1 MLSPRPQPHPLQF
14 LIAALLS
21 CSAVLAHAADWQL
34 VLSDRGRKVEIDRAS
49 IFDSD
54 RGTKVSW
61 GRIVLA
67 DDEAARE
74 GYRTVKALNRYDCL
88 NRSFV
93 TIKRVYLDGAER
105 VLKEESVSDQTPV
118 MVARNSADERMWREV
133 CRPAG
138 GGMGDLEKLAEAAGK
153 AAAEARPQ
161 TGPVPSLRALEPA
174 PPRATASP
182 PPTTPAA
189 RAPSAAGTPNA
200 PTGALLTPAQ
210 KLAAEASPQA
220 TTPTPAASVPANQAA
235 PSIPS
240 IRPNLAEQAARSD
253 ASAPRPITPSATG
266 STSDIKP
273 ITPAPLLTTPTATE
287 VEATPPVATV
297 EAPTLAPVPASS
309 PAPTARPARTT
320 TPAARPVRSAR
331 PAPAPARP
339 AASTP
344 EPVVAPPS
352 PQPPSTTPALTGW
365 SYTGETGPDRW
376 GKLRPDWRICEAG
389 TRQSPIDLRNGIAVD
404 LEPVKFDY
412 RATQFRI
419 TDTGNML
426 RVQLGDGMSM
436 EVRGKRYALEHLTL
450 HQPSGERVG
459 GAASDMEVNFYHRNA
474 EGEVAML
481 GVLLERGDSAND
493 MLQTLLNHLPL
504 ERGSTYAPDATIDLN
519 GFIPTAT
526 GHFLYSGSLTTP
538 PCTEGVIWVVLKT
551 PVTLSEDQLA
561 IFTRLHPRNARPIQ
575 PSHGR
580 LLLES
585 R

>member
-1 MLSPRPQPHPLQF
+1 MR
-14 LIAALLS
+14 
-21 CSAVLAHAADWQL
+21 
-34 VLSDRGRKVEIDRAS
+34 
-49 IFDSD
+49 
-54 RGTKVSW
+54 
-61 GRIVLA
+61 
-67 DDEAARE
+67 
-74 GYRTVKALNRYDCL
+74 
-88 NRSFV
+88 
-93 TIKRVYLDGAER
+93 
-105 VLKEESVSDQTPV
+105 
-118 MVARNSADERMWREV
+118 
-133 CRPAG
+133 
-138 GGMGDLEKLAEAAGK
+138 
-153 AAAEARPQ
+153 
-161 TGPVPSLRALEPA
+161 
-174 PPRATASP
+174 
-182 PPTTPAA
+182 
-189 RAPSAAGTPNA
+189 
-200 PTGALLTPAQ
+200 
-210 KLAAEASPQA
+210 
-220 TTPTPAASVPANQAA
+220 
-235 PSIPS
+235 
-240 IRPNLAEQAARSD
+240 
-253 ASAPRPITPSATG
+253 
-266 STSDIKP
+266 
-273 ITPAPLLTTPTATE
+273 
-287 VEATPPVATV
+287 
-297 EAPTLAPVPASS
+297 
-309 PAPTARPARTT
+309 PAPT
-320 TPAARPVRSAR
+320 
-331 PAPAPARP
+331 PARP

-344 EPVVAPPS
+344 EPLVAPPS
-352 PQPPSTTPALTGW
+352 PPQPSTTPALTGW

-376 GKLRPDWRICEAG
+376 GKLRPDWRICEEG
-389 TRQSPIDLRNGIAVD
+389 VRQSPIDLRNGIAVD

>member
-1 MLSPRPQPHPLQF
+1 MQLLV
-14 LIAALLS
+14 AALLS
-21 CSAVLAHAADWQL
+21 CTTVLAHAADWQL

-138 GGMGDLEKLAEAAGK
+138 GGMGDLEKLADAAGK

-161 TGPVPSLRALEPA
+161 TGPVPPLRAVEPA

-189 RAPSAAGTPNA
+189 RAPAAASTPNA
-200 PTGALLTPAQ
+200 PTSTPLTPAQ
-210 KLAAEASPQA
+210 KLATEASPQS
-220 TTPTPAASVPANQAA
+220 TTPTPAASTPTSQTAPA
-235 PSIPS
+235 IPS

-253 ASAPRPITPSATG
+253 ASAPRPITPSAT
-266 STSDIKP
+266 SATSDIKP
-273 ITPAPLLTTPTATE
+273 ITPPPLLTNPSATE

-309 PAPTARPARTT
+309 PAPTTRPARTT
-320 TPAARPVRSAR
+320 TPAARPVRPVR
-331 PAPAPARP
+331 PAPTPARP

-344 EPVVAPPS
+344 EPLVAPPS
-352 PQPPSTTPALTGW
+352 PPQPSTTPALTGW

-376 GKLRPDWRICEAG
+376 GKLRPDWRICEEG
-389 TRQSPIDLRNGIAVD
+389 VRQSPIDLRNGIAVD